1 MRPSIP
7 TAVTNSYTGE
17 ICVVCQ
23 NYQCSGSVKNAII
36 SSTVG
41 THIVCLSNGF
51 FFPST
56 FCCGTVHTC
65 WTSTPLY
72 PSCNTAGLKWDM
84 WFSQWC
90 CWGFR
95 PSGIWRRVC
104 GSLAVAVPSKRRE
117 PFAQRHVISQ
127 TSNLQIHTPVFLAVL
142 WGSVRWEL

>member
-1 MRPSIP
+1 M
-7 TAVTNSYTGE
+7 
-17 ICVVCQ
+17 
-23 NYQCSGSVKNAII
+23 SVKNSII

-51 FFPST
+51 FSST

-72 PSCNTAGLKWDM
+72 QSCDTAGLKWDI
-84 WFSQWC
+84 WFSQQC

-104 GSLAVAVPSKRRE
+104 GSLAPAVPSKRRE
-117 PFAQRHVISQ
+117 PFAEQHILVSQ
-127 TSNLQIHTPVFLAVL
+127 TSIFRYIRLVCSQCYEDQRRESCDVTLVSTAPKQNALVQSWNLN
-142 WGSVRWEL
+142 SV